1 METLPE
7 ESSPLKSKVVA
18 ILVVIAVAIVGN
30 VFDRLLL
37 HEGVPRYD
45 LLAISNTLTG
55 MVAGGFFWEAMR
67 RDRERRDFVRERLR
81 TISETNHHIRNA
93 LQVISFYS
101 YRDQDEKAVNN
112 LKQAVNRIE
121 WALNEVL
128 PGEIAGNYVPDLSRQ
143 SSEEP
148 LTKAITR

>member
-7 ESSPLKSKVVA
+7 ESSPLKSKVLAV
-18 ILVVIAVAIVGN
+18 LVVVAVSIVGH

-55 MVAGGFFWEAMR
+55 IVAGAFFWEVMR
-67 RDRERRDFVRERLR
+67 RDRERREFVRERLR
-81 TISETNHHIRNA
+81 TISEMNHHIRNA
-93 LQVISFYS
+93 LQVISLYS
-101 YRDQDEKAVNN
+101 YRDQDEKAVDVLN
-112 LKQAVNRIE
+112 QAVNRIE

-128 PGEIAGNYVPDLSRQ
+128 PGELAGNYVPDVSNQ
-143 SSEEP
+143 PSEQP
-148 LTKAITR
+148 ITKQ

>member
-1 METLPE
+1 M
-7 ESSPLKSKVVA
+7 
-18 ILVVIAVAIVGN
+18 GN

-81 TISETNHHIRNA
+81 TISEMNHHIRNA

-101 YRDQDEKAVNN
+101 YRDQDDKAVAV

-128 PGEIAGNYVPDLSRQ
+128 PRELAGNYAPDLSRQ
-143 SSEEP
+143 PSEEQQI
-148 LTKAITR
+148 TKQ

>member
-7 ESSPLKSKVVA
+7 ESSLLKSKVLAV
-18 ILVVIAVAIVGN
+18 LVVVAVSIVGH

-55 MVAGGFFWEAMR
+55 IVAGAFFWEAMR
-67 RDRERRDFVRERLR
+67 RDRERREFVRERLR
-81 TISETNHHIRNA
+81 TISEMNHHIRNA
-93 LQVISFYS
+93 LQVISLYS
-101 YRDQDEKAVNN
+101 YRDQDEQAVDVLN
-112 LKQAVNRIE
+112 QAVNRIE

-128 PGEIAGNYVPDLSRQ
+128 PGELAGNYVPDLSNQ
-143 SSEEP
+143 PSGQP
-148 LTKAITR
+148 ITKQ

>member
-7 ESSPLKSKVVA
+7 ESSPLKSKLLAVLVVVA
-18 ILVVIAVAIVGN
+18 VSIVGH

-55 MVAGGFFWEAMR
+55 IVAGAFFWEAMR
-67 RDRERRDFVRERLR
+67 RDRERREFVRERLK
-81 TISETNHHIRNA
+81 TISEMNHHIRNA
-93 LQVISFYS
+93 LQVISLYS
-101 YRDQDEKAVNN
+101 YRDQDEQAVDVLN
-112 LKQAVNRIE
+112 QAVNRIE

-128 PGEIAGNYVPDLSRQ
+128 PGELAGNYVHD
-143 SSEEP
+143 SSNQPSEQP
-148 LTKAITR
+148 ITKQ

>member
-7 ESSPLKSKVVA
+7 ESSPLKSKVLAV
-18 ILVVIAVAIVGN
+18 LVVVAVSIVGH

-55 MVAGGFFWEAMR
+55 IVAGAFFWEAMR
-67 RDRERRDFVRERLR
+67 RDRERREFVRERLK
-81 TISETNHHIRNA
+81 TISEMNHHIRNA
-93 LQVISFYS
+93 LQVISLYS
-101 YRDQDEKAVNN
+101 YRDQDEKAVDVLN
-112 LKQAVNRIE
+112 QAVNRIE

-128 PGEIAGNYVPDLSRQ
+128 PGELAGNYVPDLSHQ
-143 SSEEP
+143 PSEQP
-148 LTKAITR
+148 ITKQ